1 MTCDIIM
8 VTWNEPAMTER
19 ALESIKANSGYPYR
33 LIVIDN
39 RSDSETVG
47 LLKEASRS
55 GRFGE
60 MLLVCNE
67 DNIGWDKAVNQ
78 GLALSSADY
87 VCLVNND
94 ILAGPGWLR
103 NRVSVMDGMADVG
116 IADPEGDQHHRK
128 REVTDVDAY
137 ARRLSERNRGQ
148 FTEVESCSG
157 FCMLIK
163 RGVIDTVGKLDETY
177 EGGGYGSD
185 GDYCQ
190 RAWQAGYRCI
200 RCHDAFVLHL
210 GSRSYR
216 KIPELWKRYLEG
228 NRVAYEKRW
237 GKKRRILVLANY
249 PAGED
254 LLRMARTGHIVYVI
268 RNRFVNPHTLPSS
281 HINLRFRGIRAPLIG
296 GTLQFLVKALHL
308 RYRGR
313 IDAAMIAYNRAGL
326 GGVGAR
332 NEPAESEDR
341 RDRGRAA

>member
-1 MTCDIIM
+1 MKCDIIM
-8 VTWNEPAMTER
+8 VTWNEPAMTEK
-19 ALESIKANSGYPYR
+19 ALASIKENSEYPYR

-39 RSDSETVG
+39 QSDSETVA
-47 LLKEASRS
+47 LLEEASRS

-60 MLLVCNE
+60 MVFVPNAE
-67 DNIGWDKAVNQ
+67 NVGWDRATNQ
-78 GLALSSADY
+78 GLALSDADY
-87 VCLVNND
+87 VCLMNND

-103 NRVSVMDGMADVG
+103 NMVSIMERMADVG

-128 REVTDVDAY
+128 CDVANVDAY
-137 ARRLSERNRGQ
+137 ARQLSERNRGR

-163 RGVIDTVGKLDETY
+163 RCVIDTIGRLDETY

-200 RCHDAFVLHL
+200 RCQDAFVLHL

-216 KIPELWKRYLEG
+216 KIPDLWKRFLEV
-228 NRVAYEKRW
+228 NRVTYERRW
-237 GKKRRILVLANY
+237 GKKKRFLVLAKY

-254 LLRMARTGHIVYVI
+254 LLRMARTGHIVFVI
-268 RNRFVNPHTLPSS
+268 RNRHVNPNMLACTHV
-281 HINLRFRGIRAPLIG
+281 NLRFRGIRFPLIG
-296 GTLQFLVKALHL
+296 EMLQFLVKAHYLW
-308 RYRGR
+308 YRGR

-326 GGVGAR
+326 GGIGTR
-332 NEPAESEDR
+332 SES
-341 RDRGRAA
+341 RDQ